1 MSKLKF
7 KNIITDNISDAREIV
22 RMVGRGIEN
31 GHIDVPSALQNLAE
45 AIRKLQSAQDYV
57 DRE

>member
-22 RMVGRGIEN
+22 RLVGRGIEN
-31 GHIDVPSALQNLAE
+31 GNIDVPSALQNLSE

-57 DRE
+57 ERE